1 MYVIILLTVVYGIAF
16 IGSLIV
22 GAVPIPLADVINWAQ
37 GWLQGISSGSLS
49 ADILTMI
56 RLPRT
61 IAVAA
66 VGSIL
71 AIVGVYMQTITRN
84 ALAEPY
90 VLGISSG
97 AGAGAVAAIVWG
109 VLSWLGPASIIVSAF
124 IGSIISTVVVLV
136 LVGYEAQPVRLVLVG
151 MGVSAFFSALTTFM
165 VYAAHN
171 EAQVR
176 SAMFWLVGSFS
187 GIQWATV
194 PWLVGVAV
202 AVLILGWWLAP
213 HFDVL
218 LLGREGAG
226 QLGLSVREFQYFV
239 ILISALA
246 MAVAVSSV
254 GVIGFVGLIVPHIA
268 RILVGPRH
276 ARLFGASF
284 LLGGACLCFTDMVG
298 RVCVRPEELPI
309 GIITALLGAPLFVY
323 MISRGRHRLS

>member
-1 MYVIILLTVVYGIAF
+1 MYIIMLLAIIYVMAL
-16 IGSLIV
+16 IGSLVI
-22 GAVPIPLADVINWAQ
+22 GAVPIPLAEVVDWAQ
-37 GWLQGISSGSLS
+37 GGVQGISSGSLS

-61 IAVAA
+61 IAVAS
-66 VGSIL
+66 VGSVL

-109 VLSWLGPASIIVSAF
+109 VLSWLGPASIIASAF
-124 IGSIISTVVVLV
+124 MGSMVSTIAVLA

-151 MGVSAFFSALTTFM
+151 MGVSAFFSALTTCM
-165 VYAAHN
+165 VYAAQN

-187 GIQWATV
+187 GIQWAAV
-194 PWLVGVAV
+194 PWLVGVAL
-202 AVLILGWWLAP
+202 AVLTLGWWLSP

-226 QLGLSVREFQYFV
+226 QLGLSVKTFQYLV

-276 ARLFGASF
+276 ARLFFASF
-284 LLGGACLCFTDMVG
+284 LLGGACLCFADIVG

-323 MISRGRHRLS
+323 MIRKG